1 MRCLDIC
8 PAHILDLTTNPGNN
22 EFNSLGIYKLE
33 GDTITLCRTTEGGD
47 IDRPSEFKSTPEE
60 GILVV
65 WKRAKN

>member
-1 MRCLDIC
+1 M
-8 PAHILDLTTNPGNN
+8 
-22 EFNSLGIYKLE
+22 GIYKLE

-47 IDRPSEFKSTPEE
+47 IDRPSEFKTTSEE